1 MVKYWLWLTTRR
13 GLGARGAWLVANYFR
28 TPEAAYLANET
39 VYASIPGIKNWDGLL
54 DKDLSYPERI
64 VQQCRTLGIGILTIQ
79 DAAYPIRLK
88 SIDDPPLVLYHRGRL
103 PDLNGPAVAVVGT
116 RAMSAYGAT
125 HAYSMGYNLS
135 ACGCTVISGGAKG
148 VDTEALKGALQGG
161 TPPVAVLGGGVDV
174 VFPAQ
179 NRNLFHDIA
188 SYGCLLSEYPPGT
201 ECHSHHFPVRNR
213 IISGLSL
220 GVLVVEAP
228 QRSGAILTAMRALD
242 QGRDVFTIPAN
253 LGNAGCA
260 GNLKLLQD
268 GAILAADAW
277 DILREYKAL
286 YPNQL
291 RRRACSP
298 LVPQEE
304 PPETPPEPAAE
315 KPSAVSQTVRD
326 QVAQL
331 QGDEKLLAQILLEG
345 PMYADALM
353 EASQLPSGRVL
364 ASLTLLEVKGI
375 IHRPGPKRYALT
387 DKTV

>member
-1 MVKYWLWLTTRR
+1 MVKYWLWLSTRR
-13 GLGARGAWLVANYFR
+13 GLGARGAWLVAGHFSS
-28 TPEAAYLANET
+28 PQAAYLADADA
-39 VYASIPGIKNWDGLL
+39 YGAIPGVKNWEGLL

-64 VQQCRTLGIGILTIQ
+64 MQQCRTLGINILTIQ

-88 SIDDPPLVLYHRGRL
+88 NIDDPPLVLYHRGRL

-125 HAYSMGYNLS
+125 HAYSMGYSLS
-135 ACGCTVISGGAKG
+135 ACGCVVVSGGARG

-179 NRNLFHDIA
+179 NRQLFRDIA

-201 ECHSHHFPVRNR
+201 ECLSHHFPVRNR

-286 YPNQL
+286 YPTQL
-291 RRRACSP
+291 QRKASKP
-298 LVPQEE
+298 IVLQEE
-304 PPETPPEPAAE
+304 PPASAPEPVREETP
-315 KPSAVSQTVRD
+315 AVSQSVRD
-326 QVAQL
+326 KVSQL
-331 QGDEKLLAQILLEG
+331 QGDEKLLAQLLLDG

-387 DKTV
+387 GETV

>member
-1 MVKYWLWLTTRR
+1 MVKYWLWLSTRR
-13 GLGARGAWLVANYFR
+13 GLGARGAWLVANHFR
-28 TPEAAYLANET
+28 SPEAAYLADIDA
-39 VYASIPGIKNWDGLL
+39 YADIPGVKNWDGLL

-64 VQQCRTLGIGILTIQ
+64 MQQCRTLGIDILTIQ
-79 DAAYPIRLK
+79 DATYPIRLK
-88 SIDDPPLVLYHRGRL
+88 NIDDPPLVLYHRGRL

-125 HAYSMGYNLS
+125 HAYSMGYSLS
-135 ACGCTVISGGAKG
+135 ACGCVVVSGGAKG

-179 NRNLFHDIA
+179 NRKLFHDIA
-188 SYGCLLSEYPPGT
+188 SYGCLISEYPPGT

-260 GNLKLLQD
+260 GNLRLLQD

-286 YPNQL
+286 YPTQL
-291 RRRACSP
+291 QRKTSKP
-298 LVPQEE
+298 IFPKEE
-304 PPETPPEPAAE
+304 PPAPAPEPVRE
-315 KPSAVSQTVRD
+315 ELPVVSQSVRD
-326 QVAQL
+326 KVAQL
-331 QGDEKLLAQILLEG
+331 QGDEQLLAQLLLEG
-345 PMYADALM
+345 SMYADALM

-364 ASLTLLEVKGI
+364 ASLTLLEVK
-375 IHRPGPKRYALT
+375 
-387 DKTV
+387 